1 MQVKMHQSGTSTLS
15 GTVANVEMMVWNIVL
30 SAIVAVMGFML
41 KGKFD
46 ELDRIAILLNKTR
59 EEVAR
64 DHVTRAEM
72 NLTVDKLGERFD
84 KAFERLEA
92 KLDNITSRN

>member
-1 MQVKMHQSGTSTLS
+1 M
-15 GTVANVEMMVWNIVL
+15 EMMLWNIVL
-30 SAIVAVMGFML
+30 TAVVGIMGFLL

-46 ELDRIAILLNKTR
+46 DLARISILLNKTR

-64 DHVTRAEM
+64 DHVTRSEVNVM
-72 NLTVDKLGERFD
+72 VERLGDRFD

-92 KLDNITSRN
+92 KVDEMRKV

>member
-1 MQVKMHQSGTSTLS
+1 
-15 GTVANVEMMVWNIVL
+15 MVWNVIL
-30 SAIVAVMGFML
+30 SGIVAVLGFMV

-46 ELDRIAILLNKTR
+46 ELDRITILLNKTR

-72 NLTVDKLGERFD
+72 NTTVNQLGDRFD
-84 KAFERLEA
+84 KAVERLEA
-92 KLDNITSRN
+92 KLDDLRRG

>member
-1 MQVKMHQSGTSTLS
+1 M
-15 GTVANVEMMVWNIVL
+15 EMMIWNIVL

-46 ELDRIAILLNKTR
+46 EIGRLGILLNRTR
-59 EEVAR
+59 EEIAR

-72 NLTVDKLGERFD
+72 NITVDKLGERFD
-84 KAFERLEA
+84 RAFERLEV
-92 KLDNITSRN
+92 KLDELGRKG

>member
-1 MQVKMHQSGTSTLS
+1 M
-15 GTVANVEMMVWNIVL
+15 EMMVWNVIL
-30 SAIVAVMGFML
+30 SGIVAVLGFMV

-46 ELDRIAILLNKTR
+46 ELDRVTILLNKTR

-72 NLTVDKLGERFD
+72 NTTVNQLGDRFD
-84 KAFERLEA
+84 KAVERLEA
-92 KLDNITSRN
+92 KLDELRKG